1 MFPQYIVIDSSL
13 KSAETSVLTVLPGTF
28 KKTDFETGK
37 KAPSR
42 FSAPIAS
49 PAGPGP
55 TKPHQKKYEEMYEK
69 KYGEKSVT
77 MDKGGWDAVMV
88 IADAIHRAGSL
99 DPTAIRDA
107 LKRTKNFPGMKATL
121 SFSESGQ
128 ATSAMYAGQ
137 IRSGNTHIIKE
148 IKIFDNPPFP
158 VDRE

>member
-1 MFPQYIVIDSSL
+1 
-13 KSAETSVLTVLPGTF
+13 
-28 KKTDFETGK
+28 
-37 KAPSR
+37 
-42 FSAPIAS
+42 
-49 PAGPGP
+49 
-55 TKPHQKKYEEMYEK
+55 
-69 KYGEKSVT
+69 